1 MIFPRADHCG
11 GIMCGDA
18 PKPPSGEIPGNPP
31 GGTAGGTGLCC
42 ACPANGTMD
51 TNGFSTYFSTSYP
64 HSNVLTN
71 KGTMA
76 IVRTEDGG
84 SVTIRKTF
92 SLAYTA
98 GADEATNK
106 GTLTSAISS
115 AMATWQ
121 SNAATYR
128 IQVEQP
134 GCKPQKLTIMYSSA
148 IVASGADVA
157 VSVDGTAAPT
167 PPAEGL
173 RSFVQG
179 GTAMTFY
186 TNGIGDIPWTMVH
199 EIGHTMGLPDEYT
212 YQMPSATPAP
222 TATFK
227 GASLPDKP
235 VTLLTS
241 GIVSADPAKFNF
253 DSDCVMGRN
262 GNSTYPDY
270 LFYWVAI
277 EVQKVFKAA
286 GVDAVVKVVTA

>member
-1 MIFPRADHCG
+1 
-11 GIMCGDA
+11 MCGDA
-18 PKPPSGEIPGNPP
+18 PKPPSGEIPADPP
-31 GGTAGGTGLCC
+31 GGGAGGTGLCC
-42 ACPANGTMD
+42 ACPANGDMN
-51 TNGFSTYFSTSYP
+51 TNGFANYFTTTYP

-71 KGTMA
+71 KGKIA
-76 IVRTEDGG
+76 IIRTEEGG
-84 SVTIRKTF
+84 SVTLTKTF

-98 GADEATNK
+98 GATEAASK
-106 GTLTSAISS
+106 GTLTSAITS
-115 AMATWQ
+115 AMSTWQ
-121 SNAATYR
+121 SNAASFR

-134 GCKPQKLTIMYSSA
+134 GCKVQKLTMLYASA

-199 EIGHTMGLPDEYT
+199 EIGHTLGLPDEYIF
-212 YQMPSATPAP
+212 QLASATPAP
-222 TATFK
+222 TVTFK
-227 GASLPDKP
+227 GASLPDKAVVLP
-235 VTLLTS
+235 TS
-241 GIVSADPAKFNF
+241 PIASADAAKFNF

-262 GNSTYPDY
+262 GNTKYPDY
-270 LFYWVAI
+270 LFYWIAI

-286 GVDAVVKVVTA
+286 GVEAVVKVVVA